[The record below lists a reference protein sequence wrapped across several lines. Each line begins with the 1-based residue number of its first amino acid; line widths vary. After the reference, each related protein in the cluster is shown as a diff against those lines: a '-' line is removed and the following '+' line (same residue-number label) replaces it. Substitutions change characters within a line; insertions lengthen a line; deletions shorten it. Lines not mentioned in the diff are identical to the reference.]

1 MKVVQSWD
9 DGIVDDI
16 RLTEL
21 LRRYGA
27 RAAFNLNPGLHQNQ
41 RSFSWR
47 YGDKEVWRL
56 GRDELVDVYDG
67 FEIANHSLTH
77 PYLPDLSPTDL
88 AREVWDSRHLLQDWF
103 QQPVR
108 GFCYPF
114 GGFNS
119 AVKEVIRA
127 AGHIY
132 ARTVAEVEP
141 VFPPVDTLEF
151 GANRHFADPAFWT
164 CYERAKASDGV
175 FFFWGHSYELVNE
188 TMWADLEDKI
198 AGISADPA
206 AEWVTLETLFAS
218 FGC

>member
-27 RAAFNLNPGLHQNQ
+27 KAAFNLNPGLHQTH

-47 YGDKEVWRL
+47 YGDKDVWRL
-56 GRDELVDVYDG
+56 GRDELAEVYDG

-88 AREVWDSRHLLQDWF
+88 AREIGDSRRILQDWF
-103 QQPVR
+103 QQPVQ

-114 GGFNS
+114 GGFNP
-119 AVKEVIRA
+119 AVKEMIRA
-127 AGHIY
+127 TGHIY
-132 ARTVAEVEP
+132 ARTVAELES
-141 VFPPVDTLEF
+141 VFPPADPLEF
-151 GANRHFADPAFWT
+151 GASGRFADPDFWGS
-164 CYERAKASDGV
+164 YERTKASDGV

-188 TMWADLEDKI
+188 AMWADLENKI

-206 AEWVTLETLFAS
+206 AEWVDLETLFA
-218 FGC
+218 